1 MIENN
6 DKYFS
11 KRKER
16 KQVAGQVK
24 RRALGKK
31 QLVILRIQNLED
43 NSYGTIVN
51 LLQCNTVYFKEEY
64 VEVMSMFESQLR
76 LTCSK

>member
-31 QLVILRIQNLED
+31 
-43 NSYGTIVN
+43 
-51 LLQCNTVYFKEEY
+51 
-64 VEVMSMFESQLR
+64 
-76 LTCSK
+76 